1 MRAVNY
7 LPFPSSRAKKRKVQS
22 DTYFVSARV
31 KYCYVPNS
39 VAQIERDRERRCGT
53 NMAIK
58 QSDVGCSI
66 VASVHWRESDE
77 ASRGRSPVSE
87 PFL

>member
-7 LPFPSSRAKKRKVQS
+7 LLFPSSRAKKRKVQS

-39 VAQIERDRERRCGT
+39 VAQIERDT
-53 NMAIK
+53 MAIK

-77 ASRGRSPVSE
+77 ASRGRSSVSE